1 MSESAIRAQIKTILE
16 GVTGIGPVHDYER
29 YPRSFADLFEFMRDD
44 EGKVNGWMISRA
56 STDSH
61 KVTMGIKGQI
71 ERVHT
76 YRIGGLYELDD
87 ANGSEKALQALLDDI
102 YDAFRGNDT
111 LNGTVRETDLLE
123 IQSVDVDAFGDDMFH
138 IAECRLVAYER
149 VSADA

>member
-1 MSESAIRAQIKTILE
+1 MSEAAVRAQIKTILE

-29 YPRSFADLFEFMRDD
+29 YPRSYADLFDLMRDTG
-44 EGKVNGWMISRA
+44 GKVNGWMISRE
-56 STDSH
+56 STGSH

-76 YRIGGLYELDD
+76 FRIGGLYELDD
-87 ANGSEKALQALLDDI
+87 ANGSEKVLQAILDTI
-102 YDAFRGNDT
+102 FDAFRKNDT

-123 IQSVDVDAFGDDMFH
+123 IQSVDVDAFGDDMYH

-149 VSADA
+149 VSAEA